1 MSTRPDGTS
10 NEQPSGVAGQLP
22 ANISRGQAAS
32 TVRPEPGANPYEF
45 SMMLARRRFL
55 ARAALLWERLW
66 PALWPPLGVAGVFL
80 IVGLSGLLGLLPG
93 WLHLVLLIG
102 FGLGFAWSLYVGFR
116 GWRVPGQRDGDRR
129 LERASGLSHRPLAI
143 LADRPAAGGDPMAEA
158 LWRAHQARAAAAA
171 RTLKVG
177 APHPGLAARD
187 RRALRAAIGIAA
199 VAAIVAAGGDWRGR
213 LAAAV
218 TPVLSPPAASP
229 LPVRLDVWVT
239 PPAYTGLPPL
249 FLRAEPGEAPEIPV
263 PAGSKLAAHLSGGT
277 GGVPVLAIDGAA
289 TAFSALDQNAFAAE
303 TAITEGR
310 RLEVTRDGAVVGAWP
325 LRVIADQAPSV
336 AFLSPPAPAPRSPQ
350 LRIAFEAVDD
360 YGVASVTALLALPA
374 RPELPHHAVPLAEP
388 GDAQR
393 SLRGAFQP
401 DLTAHPWAGLPVT
414 ITLEAKDAAGQTGR
428 SATMTVELPERAF
441 THPVAQALVA
451 LRKRMTLAPDE
462 RNAHARDLDRLSTDP
477 DAFDN
482 DLTVFLGLRTARSR
496 TVRDRRAEAVAE
508 VQDLLWELAVRIEE
522 GGRDRT
528 LRQLNAAREELREAL
543 ERAER
548 GDPVDPQELERLA
561 RQLEEAMQRY
571 MEALAEA
578 MRRDGVETLPFD
590 RNARVLDQRD
600 MQRMAERMREA
611 ARQGDLERMREQ
623 LAQLERAI
631 EALQQG
637 RTARMES
644 PERQQQREQG
654 QQMMGAVND
663 MLQRQGSLMDRSHQ
677 RAQENQQQRQSQQRQ
692 QQRQQRGQ
700 QQQGQQQGEQSQQG
714 QMDARQQQALRRALG
729 ELMQQFGDFS
739 GEIPEPLGQA
749 DRAMRDAVEALRQGN
764 EPGAQAAQQRAM
776 EALQQGGREMQNQM
790 AGRMGL
796 MEGGDGEGEPGG
808 ENTEQGGEGTGEG
821 RQLGEGRDPLGR
833 PRQETVGGRDEG
845 SDVAVPGEREMMRS
859 REIQEELQ
867 RRAGERERSQQE
879 LDYIDRLLRR
889 F

>member
-1 MSTRPDGTS
+1 
-10 NEQPSGVAGQLP
+10 
-22 ANISRGQAAS
+22 
-32 TVRPEPGANPYEF
+32 
-45 SMMLARRRFL
+45 MLARRRLL

-66 PALWPPLGVAGVFL
+66 PALWPPLGVAGVFVVL
-80 IVGLSGLLGLLPG
+80 ALSGLLQILPG
-93 WLHLVLLIG
+93 WLHLVILAG
-102 FGLGFAWSLYVGFR
+102 FAVAFGLALFSGFR
-116 GWRVPGQRDGDRR
+116 GLRVPDIREGDRR
-129 LERASGLSHRPLAI
+129 LERATGLTHRPLSI
-143 LADRPAAGGDPMAEA
+143 LADRPAGGADPMADA
-158 LWRAHQARAAAAA
+158 LWRAHQARAVAAAA
-171 RTLKVG
+171 TLKVG
-177 APHPGLAARD
+177 TPHPGLAARD
-187 RRALRAAIGIAA
+187 RYALRAAVGLAVVAA
-199 VAAIVAAGGDWRGR
+199 VVAAGGDWRGR
-213 LAAAV
+213 LAASV
-218 TPVLSPPAASP
+218 MPVLAAQPAAP
-229 LPVRLDVWVT
+229 LPVRLEMWVT

-249 FLRAEPGEAPEIPV
+249 FLRAEPGAGPEIPI

-277 GGVPVLAIDGAA
+277 GGLPVLAIDQAN
-289 TAFSALDQNAFAAE
+289 TAFTALDQSSFTAE
-303 TAITEGR
+303 TIVTAGT
-310 RLEVTRDGAVVGAWP
+310 RLAVTRDGATIGAWP
-325 LRVIADQAPSV
+325 LRVIADQAPTV
-336 AFLSPPAPAPRSPQ
+336 AFLSPPAPAPRTPQ
-350 LRIAFEAVDD
+350 LRIAFEAHDD
-360 YGVASVTALLALPA
+360 YGVTAVAAMLTLPA
-374 RPELPHHAVPLAEP
+374 RPDLAAVPVPLASP
-388 GDAQR
+388 GDGMR
-393 SLRGAFQP
+393 TVRGAGQP
-401 DLTAHPWAGLPVT
+401 DLTSHPWAGLTVQ
-414 ITLEAKDAAGQTGR
+414 ITLEARDGADQVGR
-428 SATMTVELPERAF
+428 SDAMTVELPERTF
-441 THPVAQALVA
+441 THPVAQALIA
-451 LRKRMTLAPDE
+451 LRKRMTLAPAE
-462 RNAHARDLDRLSTDP
+462 RSAHVRELDRLSGTP

-482 DLTVFLGLRTARSR
+482 DTTVFLGLRTSRARLL
-496 TVRDRRAEAVAE
+496 RDRRPEAIDE
-508 VQDLLWELAVRIEE
+508 VQEVLWELAVRLEE

-528 LRQLNAAREELREAL
+528 LRQLNAAREEMREAL
-543 ERAER
+543 DRAER
-548 GDPVDPQELERLA
+548 GEQVDPAELERLA

-600 MQRMAERMREA
+600 MQRMAREMQEA
-611 ARQGDLERMREQ
+611 ARRGDAERMREQ
-623 LAQLERAI
+623 LAQLERAL

-677 RAQENQQQRQSQQRQ
+677 RAQENQQQRQQQQRQ
-692 QQRQQRGQ
+692 QQRGQQQGQQQQGQ
-700 QQQGQQQGEQSQQG
+700 QQQGQQQGQQG

-739 GEIPEPLGQA
+739 GEVPEPLGRA

-764 EPGAQAAQQRAM
+764 EPGAQSAQQRAI

-808 ENTEQGGEGTGEG
+808 ENSEQGGEQSGEG

-833 PRQETVGGRDEG
+833 PRRDAVGGRDEG
-845 SDVAVPGEREMMRS
+845 SDVAVPTDMEQQRT
-859 REIQEELQ
+859 REIQEELR

>member
-1 MSTRPDGTS
+1 
-10 NEQPSGVAGQLP
+10 
-22 ANISRGQAAS
+22 
-32 TVRPEPGANPYEF
+32 
-45 SMMLARRRFL
+45 MLARRRLL

-66 PALWPPLGVAGVFL
+66 PALWPPLGVAGAFAVL
-80 IVGLSGLLGLLPG
+80 ALSGLLLILPG
-93 WLHLVLLIG
+93 WLHLAILVAFAG
-102 FGLGFAWSLYVGFR
+102 AFGIAAFAGFR
-116 GWRVPGQRDGDRR
+116 GLRVPDIRDGDRR
-129 LERASGLSHRPLAI
+129 LERATGLTHRPLSI
-143 LADRPAAGGDPMAEA
+143 LADRPAGAADPMADA
-158 LWRAHQARAAAAA
+158 LWRAHQARAVAAAA
-171 RTLKVG
+171 TLKVG
-177 APHPGLAARD
+177 TPRPGLAARD
-187 RRALRAAIGIAA
+187 RHALRAAVGLAV
-199 VAAIVAAGGDWRGR
+199 VAAIVAAGGEWRGR
-213 LAAAV
+213 LAASV
-218 TPVLSPPAASP
+218 MPVLAAAPAAP
-229 LPVRLDVWVT
+229 LPVRLEMWVT
-239 PPAYTGLPPL
+239 PPSYTGLPPL
-249 FLRAEPGEAPEIPV
+249 FLRAEPGGPQGVAAGAGPEIPV

-277 GGVPVLAIDGAA
+277 GGVPLLAIDQAG
-289 TAFSALDQNAFAAE
+289 TAFTALDQTSFTAE
-303 TAITEGR
+303 TIVTAGS
-310 RLEVTRDGAVVGAWP
+310 RLAVTRDGATIGAWP
-325 LRVIADQAPSV
+325 LRVIADQAPTV

-350 LRIAFEAVDD
+350 LRIAYEAHDD
-360 YGVASVTALLALPA
+360 YGVASVAALLTLPA
-374 RPELPHHAVPLAEP
+374 RPELAAVAVPLATP
-388 GDAQR
+388 GDGVR
-393 SLRGAFQP
+393 TIRGAGQP
-401 DLTAHPWAGLPVT
+401 DLTAHPWAGLTVQ
-414 ITLEAKDAAGQTGR
+414 ITLEARDGADQAGR
-428 SATMTVELPERAF
+428 SATMTVELPEREF
-441 THPVAQALVA
+441 THPVAQALIA
-451 LRKRMTLAPDE
+451 LRKRMTLAPAE
-462 RNAHARDLDRLSTDP
+462 RSVHVRELDRLSGAP

-482 DLTVFLGLRTARSR
+482 DTTVFLGLRSSRSR
-496 TVRDRRAEAVAE
+496 LLRDRRPEAIDE
-508 VQDLLWELAVRIEE
+508 VQEVLWELAVRLEE

-528 LRQLNAAREELREAL
+528 LRQLNAAREEMREAL

-600 MQRMAERMREA
+600 MQRMAREMQEA
-611 ARQGDLERMREQ
+611 ARQGDLDRMREQ
-623 LAQLERAI
+623 LAQLERAL

-677 RAQENQQQRQSQQRQ
+677 RAQENQQRQTQQRQ
-692 QQRQQRGQ
+692 QQRQQQRGQ
-700 QQQGQQQGEQSQQG
+700 QQQGQPQGQQQQGQQQNQQQGQEQQGQQG

-739 GEIPEPLGQA
+739 GEVPEPLGRA
-749 DRAMRDAVEALRQGN
+749 DRAMRDAAEALRQGN
-764 EPGAQAAQQRAM
+764 EPGAQSAQQRAI

-808 ENTEQGGEGTGEG
+808 ENTEQGGEQSGEG
-821 RQLGEGRDPLGR
+821 RQMGEGRDPLGR
-833 PRQETVGGRDEG
+833 PRRDAVGGRDEG
-845 SDVAVPGEREMMRS
+845 SDVAVPTDMEQQRT
-859 REIQEELQ
+859 REIQEELR